1 MDVDRG
7 AGAVQRLEA
16 VGVPG
21 AGPGIADQ
29 APDLAGPGVG
39 QGSVNVPTAV
49 LAGAEA
55 GQGSVVIRV
64 AASPGNEAVH
74 ETARLKEAVPSR
86 ETEAARNPENAAD
99 LRNTADQSPNGAA
112 ARSRRAVAAVP
123 SPGDTAGPG
132 QMDAAD
138 PSPRKGVDRRP
149 RSTAQ
154 SRMSVATARIAA
166 DPSPRSAARASARA
180 GPRPPIA
187 ASDRADPSPRSAA
200 APTPGTAVV
209 AAAGATTTAT
219 SETAAAAAV
228 PATETPTVHRRAPGR
243 WLRTGR
249 IRGRGRGH
257 AVQETSTVHHL
268 RMQQSP
274 TVIARCIRPN
284 ETAAR
289 GPNRRTPTETCED
302 CLALFSQPPR
312 ARESTSLSFCPFLQ
326 IHYNP
331 KYRSISALLQRSFGF
346 AKFLGKE
353 TMYWA
358 FPLLPFL
365 CFFFLR
371 HHLHVISLS
380 TTKEVGKHVQL
391 FA

>member
-39 QGSVNVPTAV
+39 QGSVNVPTAA
-49 LAGAEA
+49 LAGAGA
-55 GQGSVVIRV
+55 GQGSVVRV
-64 AASPGNEAVH
+64 AASPGSGAVH
-74 ETARLKEAVPSR
+74 ETVRLKEAVPSR

-99 LRNTADQSPNGAA
+99 LRNKADQNPNGAA
-112 ARSRRAVAAVP
+112 ARSQRAAAVVP
-123 SPGDTAGPG
+123 SLGDTAGPG
-132 QMDAAD
+132 QTDAAD
-138 PSPRKGVDRRP
+138 PSPRKEADRRP

-154 SRMSVATARIAA
+154 SRMSAATARIAA
-166 DPSPRSAARASARA
+166 DPSPRSAATASARA

-187 ASDRADPSPRSAA
+187 ANDRADRSPRSAA

-209 AAAGATTTAT
+209 AAAVAITTAT

-228 PATETPTVHRRAPGR
+228 PATETLTVHRRAPGR
-243 WLRTGR
+243 WPRTGR

-268 RMQQSP
+268 QTQQSP
-274 TVIARCIRPN
+274 TVIARCVLPN

-289 GPNRRTPTETCED
+289 GPNRRTPTDTCED
-302 CLALFSQPPR
+302 CLALFSQPLR
-312 ARESTSLSFCPFLQ
+312 TRKSMSLSFCFLLQ
-326 IHYNP
+326 MHYNP
-331 KYRSISALLQRSFGF
+331 KYHSLSALLQRSLGF

-358 FPLLPFL
+358 FPQLPFP
-365 CFFFLR
+365 CFFLR
-371 HHLHVISLS
+371 HCLYVISLS
-380 TTKEVGKHVQL
+380 TTKEVGKHIQL